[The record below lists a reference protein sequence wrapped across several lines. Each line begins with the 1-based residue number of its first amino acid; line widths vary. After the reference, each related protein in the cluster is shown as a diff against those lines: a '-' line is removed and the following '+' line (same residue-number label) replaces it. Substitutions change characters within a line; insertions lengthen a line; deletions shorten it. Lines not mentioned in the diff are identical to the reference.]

1 MFYYYCM
8 NKNTAHILWFKEINK
23 NDIPLVGG
31 KGANLGEM
39 VNAKIPVPD
48 GFVVTATAY
57 FDFLNGTSLKQK
69 ILNEVSQLDVEDSKE
84 LQAASKRIMTAILAA
99 EMPEQLAEDIKNNYH
114 KLSGE
119 HDRFVAVRSSATA
132 EDLPDA
138 SFAGQQETY
147 LNVKGYKDVIRYVQ
161 ECWASLFGARAIYYR
176 TQNGYSHLK
185 VGIAVPVQLMIQ
197 SEVSGIMFTVNPI
210 TNNREEVSVEAAF
223 GLGQPIVSGEVT
235 PDQYIVRKSTEKIVY
250 RFISKQTWQ
259 FTKAG
264 NTPVSKAYQQV
275 QKLDNEKIVELAKLG
290 MHIEEHYGRPQD
302 IEWGMENGKLYIV
315 QSRPVTTLTTKKE
328 EHNSLGIDNKQKLK
342 VILDGLGASPGIAM
356 GDVKILKSASEINK
370 VEKGDILVAVMT
382 DPDFVPA
389 MKRASAIVTD
399 EGGKT
404 SHAAIVSR
412 ELGIPAV
419 VGTGHATKILKN
431 GEIIS
436 VDGEQGKVYEGDVTK
451 VEKEHNHRDTSN
463 LKTAT
468 KIYMNLGEPELAYD
482 MSVRNVD
489 GIGLLRAEFMIANIG
504 KHPRAFIKEGKQ
516 EEFIS
521 KLAEGLEKFA
531 MAFNPRPVV
540 YRFTDFRTN
549 EYANLVGGKEF
560 EEEERNPMI
569 GFRGVSRY
577 LDDPHV
583 FEMELEA
590 IKRVRDDLG
599 YKNLHVMTPF
609 TRTLQQ
615 FRDVKKLIQK
625 SGLKQGSMFKIWMMV
640 EIPSNVILLD
650 EFIDEGI
657 DGVSIGTNDLTMLTL
672 GVDRDNAKVAN
683 VYSELDP
690 AVLKSL
696 EKIVTTC
703 KKRGITCS
711 ICGQAPSEYP
721 EIVKMLVKWGITS
734 VSISPDVIEKTRGI
748 VYDVESEV
756 LSSTE
761 LKKIRHVEKDE
772 KKEPKE
778 VVKKEVKVTKKATTK
793 KPKEEVSS
801 LF

>member
-1 MFYYYCM
+1 M
-8 NKNTAHILWFKEINK
+8 NKKTAHILWFKEINK
-23 NDIPLVGG
+23 NDIPFVGG

-39 VNAKIPVPD
+39 VNAGIPVPY

-57 FDFLNGTSLKQK
+57 FDFLEGTSLKQK
-69 ILNEVSQLDVEDSKE
+69 IVSELAQLNVEDSKE
-84 LQAASKRIMTAILAA
+84 LQATSKRIITAILAA
-99 EMPEQLAEDIKNNYH
+99 KMPDQLAEDIKNSYH
-114 KLSGE
+114 ELCGE
-119 HDRFVAVRSSATA
+119 HDKFVAVRSSATA

-147 LNVKGYKDVIRYVQ
+147 LNIKGYKDVIKYTQ

-176 TQNGYSHLK
+176 VQNGYSHLK
-185 VGIAVPVQLMIQ
+185 VGIAVPVQLMVQ

-210 TNNREEVSVEAAF
+210 TNNREEVSVEAIF
-223 GLGQPIVSGEVT
+223 GLGQPIVSGEIT

-264 NTPVSKAYQQV
+264 NTPIALAHQQT
-275 QKLDNEKIVELAKLG
+275 QKLDNERVVELAQLG
-290 MHIEEHYGRPQD
+290 MKIEKHYGRPQD
-302 IEWGMENGKLYIV
+302 IEWGMEDGTLYIV
-315 QSRPVTTLTTKKE
+315 QSRPVTTLNKKVEDTKE
-328 EHNSLGIDNKQKLK
+328 FEIDQKQKLQ
-342 VILDGLGASPGIAM
+342 VILDGLGASPGVAM
-356 GDVKILKSASEINK
+356 GTVKILKSASEIDK

-419 VGTGHATKILKN
+419 VGTGNATKILHT
-431 GEIIS
+431 GEVIS
-436 VDGEQGKVYEGDVTK
+436 VDGELGKVYEGDVTK
-451 VEKEHNHRDTSN
+451 IDKHVKKRNTEN

-468 KIYMNLGEPELAYD
+468 KIYMNLGEPELAFD
-482 MSVRNVD
+482 MSERNVD
-489 GIGLLRAEFMIANIG
+489 GIGLLRAEFMVANIG

-516 EEFIS
+516 EEFTA

-577 LDDPHV
+577 LDDPQV
-583 FEMELEA
+583 FDMELEA

-599 YKNLHVMTPF
+599 YKNLHVMIPF

-615 FRDVKKLIQK
+615 FKDVRKLIHK
-625 SGLKQGSMFKIWMMV
+625 SGLKQGSTFKIWMMV

-683 VYSELDP
+683 VYNELDP
-690 AVLKSL
+690 SMLKSL

-721 EIVKMLVKWGITS
+721 ELVKMLVEWGITS
-734 VSISPDVIEKTRGI
+734 VSISPDVIEKTREI
-748 VYDVESEV
+748 VYNVESDV
-756 LSSTE
+756 LSASA
-761 LKKIRHVEKDE
+761 LKKIRHEDKDTKE
-772 KKEPKE
+772 KKDPA
-778 VVKKEVKVTKKATTK
+778 VKKKNKKE
-793 KPKEEVSS
+793 KEEISS
-801 LF
+801 LL